1 MTNKFFDVKLEENP
15 NLGFYT
21 VGTTRYYSKVQALI
35 ESTRTDQFPIWN
47 FNNEVYGAQSW
58 EHEPKTDLREL
69 YRLRAKQLRDK
80 YDYIRVEA
88 SGGGDSTQVIF
99 NFLLNG
105 IHLDEIIF
113 RYPKA
118 GTESIPID
126 PFSFKV
132 ENTLTE
138 AEYAA
143 KPLLKWVSTN
153 YPNVKITIHD
163 YSKDMLVNQDRDE
176 SWVFSAKEFLQPA
189 HVTKFPNYQTIEQK
203 YLADTGKRICV
214 LYGIDKPKICIRD
227 GDWFLYFMDFQAN
240 YANPDIGDY
249 NNITNEY
256 FYWTP
261 DFPEISIKQAHLV
274 RNWFNMPANQ
284 HLQFLAY
291 WPNHSVAQRTAYESL
306 IKPLIYPDYDSSTF
320 QVSKPGS
327 NFYSEMDYWFYK
339 NYKDH
344 KLYQSWQAGLQ
355 FVEKNIDSKFFNR
368 EFNKAVGFVG
378 FLSPF
383 YRIGKTNVE
392 TTQRT
397 KFKIEIND
405 RVWR

>member
-126 PFSFKV
+126 PF
-132 ENTLTE
+132 T
-138 AEYAA
+138 
-143 KPLLKWVSTN
+143 
-153 YPNVKITIHD
+153 
-163 YSKDMLVNQDRDE
+163 
-176 SWVFSAKEFLQPA
+176 QPS
-189 HVTKFPNYQTIEQK
+189 
-203 YLADTGKRICV
+203 
-214 LYGIDKPKICIRD
+214 LY
-227 GDWFLYFMDFQAN
+227 
-240 YANPDIGDY
+240 
-249 NNITNEY
+249 
-256 FYWTP
+256 
-261 DFPEISIKQAHLV
+261 
-274 RNWFNMPANQ
+274 
-284 HLQFLAY
+284 
-291 WPNHSVAQRTAYESL
+291 
-306 IKPLIYPDYDSSTF
+306 
-320 QVSKPGS
+320 
-327 NFYSEMDYWFYK
+327 
-339 NYKDH
+339 
-344 KLYQSWQAGLQ
+344 
-355 FVEKNIDSKFFNR
+355 
-368 EFNKAVGFVG
+368 
-378 FLSPF
+378 
-383 YRIGKTNVE
+383 
-392 TTQRT
+392 
-397 KFKIEIND
+397 
-405 RVWR
+405 